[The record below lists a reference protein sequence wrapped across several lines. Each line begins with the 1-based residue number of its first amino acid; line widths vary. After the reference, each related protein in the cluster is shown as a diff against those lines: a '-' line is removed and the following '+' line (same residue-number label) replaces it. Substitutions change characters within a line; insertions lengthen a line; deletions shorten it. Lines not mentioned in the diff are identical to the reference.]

1 MSELTGKVALVTGS
15 SKGIG
20 TAIAKAIS
28 KAGASV
34 VVNYSSD
41 KDGADKVVSAIIAAG
56 GTAVAIKGDVTK
68 ESDAK
73 KLVEGAVGSFGGLDV
88 LVNNSGVYEF
98 APIEA
103 ITEES
108 FHRQFNINVLGLL
121 LVTKHAVPHL
131 KSGASIINLSSVVS
145 TLTPAMASIYSAT
158 KGAVDAI
165 TGSLSRE
172 LAPRN
177 IRVNAVN
184 PGLIATEGT
193 NTAGILGSD
202 LEKQLV
208 ALTPMGRV
216 GQPDEVADA
225 VVFLAS
231 TDSRYITGEAIRIA
245 GGGR

>member
-1 MSELTGKVALVTGS
+1 MNKPTGKVALITGS

-20 TAIAKAIS
+20 AAIAKAIA

-41 KDGADKVVSAIIAAG
+41 KEGADKVVSAITASG
-56 GTAVAIKGDVTK
+56 GKAVAVEGNVTK
-68 ESDAK
+68 ESEAKGLVDA
-73 KLVEGAVGSFGGLDV
+73 AIANFGGLDV
-88 LVNNSGVYEF
+88 VVNCSGVYEF

-103 ITEES
+103 VTEES
-108 FHRQFNINVLGLL
+108 FHRQFNTNVLGLL

-131 KSGASIINLSSVVS
+131 KSGSAIINLSSVVS
-145 TLTPAMASIYSAT
+145 TLTPAMSSIYSGT

-165 TGSLSRE
+165 TGVLSRE

-193 NTAGILGSD
+193 QTAGILGSD
-202 LEKQLV
+202 MEKQLV
-208 ALTPMGRV
+208 SLTPMGRV

-231 TDSRYITGEAIRIA
+231 TDSRYITGETIRIA